1 MTDAVDRGAAA
12 TIGLSASALERAF
25 RRMALIRA
33 FEERLHRENTT
44 GDIPGFVHLY
54 AGQEAIAVGVCEHL
68 NERDYI
74 GSTHRGHGHC
84 IAKGCDLAGMMG
96 EIFGRAT
103 GLCGGKGGSMH
114 IADLERGML
123 GANAIVGGAAPL
135 ATGAALTHKTRGTDG
150 VAVAFTGDGGSN
162 QGMVFEAMNMAVVL
176 RLPVIFVFENN
187 GYGEGTG
194 AAYAVGA
201 RSIAER
207 AAGFGMPAIKVDGT
221 DFFAVHAAAGEAVR
235 RARAGGGPSTIE
247 AVALR
252 YYGHY
257 EGDPMAYRAAD
268 EVATLRAR
276 TDPLV
281 RMRAALLAMP
291 PGAAPDAAR
300 LDAIER
306 ECATEVDAAVRAARA
321 APFPALAT
329 LERDVY
335 VSL

>member
-1 MTDAVDRGAAA
+1 MPDGMVRPTAIAGSLDAP
-12 TIGLSASALERAF
+12 ALERAY
-25 RRMALIRA
+25 RRMVLIRA
-33 FEERLHRENTT
+33 FEERLHAENTT

-68 NERDYI
+68 TDRDHI

-84 IAKGCDLAGMMG
+84 IAKGCDLTGMMA

-135 ATGAALTHKTRGTDG
+135 ATGAALTHKTRGSGG
-150 VAVAFTGDGGSN
+150 VAVAFIGDGGSN

-176 RLPVIFVFENN
+176 ELPAIFVFENN

-194 AAYAVGA
+194 ADYAVGA

-207 AAGFGMPAIKVDGT
+207 AAGFGMPAVRVDGT
-221 DFFAVHAAAGEAVR
+221 DFFAVYAAAGAAVA
-235 RARAGGGPSTIE
+235 RARGGGGPSTIE

-257 EGDPMAYRAAD
+257 EGDPMAYRATD

-276 TDPLV
+276 SDPLAKL
-281 RMRAALLAMP
+281 RAALLALP
-291 PGAAPDAAR
+291 TGAAAGAAR

-306 ECATEVDAAVRAARA
+306 ECAAEVDAAVRAARA
-321 APFPALAT
+321 APFPALET

-335 VSL
+335 VAL